1 MLKNTV
7 PGVVKSI
14 LGFVKANGAQL
25 TTAGIV
31 LGVVGA
37 VIFAVKAGKE
47 TQKDIE
53 ELTDEN
59 FGERPELKT
68 IVKTVWKHYIPVV
81 FLLIT
86 AIGGMIW
93 NNERLLKRCAALS
106 SAYALTSS
114 YLEDYVQSTKETMS
128 PRKEQTIRD
137 ATIEKQF
144 QRAESTK
151 FEAAPRGIVETGKG
165 TVLFYDCCTGYRF
178 RSSRDA
184 VLSGIASLNNIFK
197 DDNEITLDDY
207 IDAITSGR
215 VKRYGNIGNYLG
227 VKRDRTLDDRDLN
240 IDITSTGI
248 TQDGEPYIAVR
259 MDNYLIN
266 LVNG

>member
-7 PGVVKSI
+7 PGAIKNI
-14 LGFVKANGAQL
+14 LGFINANGAQI

-37 VIFAVKAGKE
+37 VVFAVKAGKE
-47 TQKDIE
+47 TQKNVE
-53 ELTDEN
+53 ELTNEN
-59 FGERPELKT
+59 FGEQPELKT
-68 IVKTVWKHYIPVV
+68 VIKAVWKHYIPVV

-86 AIGGMIW
+86 TIGGIIW

-114 YLEDYVQSTKETMS
+114 YLEDYVQSTKEAMS
-128 PRKEQTIRD
+128 PRKEQTICD
-137 ATIEKQF
+137 ATVEKQF
-144 QRAESTK
+144 RRAENTK
-151 FEAAPRGIVETGKG
+151 FEAAPRGIVDTGKG

-184 VLSGIASLNNIFK
+184 VLSGVASLNNVFK
-197 DDNEITLDDY
+197 VDNEITLDDY
-207 IDAITSGR
+207 ISAITSGR
-215 VKRYGNIGNYLG
+215 VNRYGNIGNYLG

-266 LVNG
+266 LVDS